1 MIHKIRARLVAAA
14 LLLCVTGAAQA
25 DTFVFTAI
33 PDQDE
38 SRLMTRFGQVADY
51 LAAELGVEVRYI
63 PVKSYAAAVTAFRN
77 NEVQLAWFGG
87 FTGVQAQRLVPG
99 SRAIAQGVEDPEFIS
114 HLIVHA
120 STGIEPSDDFPLAL
134 RGKRFTFGSRSS
146 TSGRL
151 MPEHFMR
158 EATGESPQRFF
169 SRVGFS
175 GDHSATI
182 ALVQSGAWDAGV
194 VNYKVWEQERAEGRI
209 DDSKVRKVW
218 TTPPYPDYHWVIR
231 GDVDARF
238 GENFADRVQAA
249 LLAIT
254 DEALLAAFPRQGFI
268 PASNEDY
275 QLIVDTARSLDL
287 LD

>member
-1 MIHKIRARLVAAA
+1 MIHKIRARLMAAA
-14 LLLCVTGAAQA
+14 LLLSVSGAVQA

-87 FTGVQAQRLVPG
+87 FSGVQAQRLVPG
-99 SRAIAQGVEDPEFIS
+99 SRAIAQGVEDPQFLS
-114 HLIVHA
+114 YLIVHA
-120 STGIEPSDDFPLAL
+120 STGIEPGDDFPMAL

-151 MPEHFMR
+151 MPEYFMR
-158 EATGESPQRFF
+158 EATGETPQRFF

-194 VNYKVWEQERAEGRI
+194 VNYKVWEQELREGRI
-209 DDSKVRKVW
+209 DENVVRKVW
-218 TTPPYPDYHWVIR
+218 VTPPYPDYHWVIR
-231 GDVDARF
+231 GDVDERF
-238 GENFADRVQAA
+238 GEDFARRVQAA
-249 LLAIT
+249 LIGIT
-254 DEALLAAFPRQGFI
+254 DETLLAAFPRQGFI
-268 PASNEDY
+268 PASNDDY
-275 QLIVDTARSLDL
+275 QPIIDTARALDL